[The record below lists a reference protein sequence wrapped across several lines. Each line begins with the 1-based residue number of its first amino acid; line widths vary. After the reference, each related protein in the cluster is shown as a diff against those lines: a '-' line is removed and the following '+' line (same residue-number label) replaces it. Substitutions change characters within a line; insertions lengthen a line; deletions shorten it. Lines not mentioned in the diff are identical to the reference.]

1 MANAKILKTNFSAG
15 ELSPKVEGRVDLAQY
30 YKGLR
35 TAKNAIIAPQGGA
48 YKRFGT
54 ELMALPSLVD
64 VDALHSSSCADFR
77 LIGFTDSNGDK
88 FLLVFSQ
95 YGYVLIYNEKGVLQG
110 SINSSPYLGRDIHT
124 FQYAAKQDTL
134 VLTHPYHKVQ
144 TIQRTSS
151 SFSGFIMFDT
161 QFDSEPVH
169 TFSNILSTETSD
181 KSYKLFFNNL
191 NNGDLCQIKLF
202 YDDPEDELNLISSPN
217 DFTTDW
223 NKVLTSDNV
232 TITPNQL
239 NDPDGN
245 QTIDKVEMDGTDYS
259 AMSIEVDMSYNK
271 WYTLSFYIQL
281 GTAGGVDLYFYGGG
295 GLLSQDLTNSISDT
309 ELTRVEY
316 TFKASRNGGFF
327 EIGKRLS
334 SGTDWAGSFYAGWF
348 QLEEGQ
354 SATDYKGSAP
364 TPDVESF
371 YYSVV
376 DSGIVGGG
384 EDASAM
390 VSDLNGEL
398 NSLGYDVS
406 AVYQELSKGGY
417 NYQEL
422 LYLSIVA
429 NESIAEGSY
438 LQECGTSSAN
448 GNMVLTYDYAETTGD
463 AEDEPVWSETR
474 GYPATCAFH
483 QGRLYFGGSKSLPQT
498 IWGSNSYD
506 EFNFETVDSSN
517 IVDTDYINR
526 TITSNDSMAITSLHS
541 GTRLIVGSNLG
552 MLTLS
557 ASGGTIT
564 PTDAIITREN
574 SLGCRL
580 IPMVTMDNT
589 VFYLQSGGSEL
600 NNIGYDYSSETY
612 ATYPNALLSDHL
624 VDSPV
629 EMCVTTGGGDFNS
642 ESLFVVN
649 ESGNASVFRRVA
661 AQEVSNWS
669 SFAVDGDIVS
679 CSGIDA
685 DAWVVVRRENSNGKF
700 YTLESM
706 SESGIYLDCHTSFTG
721 MSGITELTG
730 LDSYAGTEVAI
741 LSDGYFNTD
750 TVSDEGTLNIQ
761 YSSDSIII
769 GYPIDFELET
779 MPVNIE
785 TQQGHIRFKRKRI
798 IKTQIDLQDSFG
810 FDVEYNKRVKTVGNY
825 TMDFN
830 FGAPEAQTKIEEL
843 NWLGWTKEDC
853 TIKISSKS
861 PYPVNIRSMEFEVHY

>member
-1 MANAKILKTNFSAG
+1 MANAKILTTNFSAG
-15 ELSPKVEGRVDLAQY
+15 ELSPKVGGRVDLAQY

-54 ELMALPSLVD
+54 ELNSSIPLID
-64 VDALHSSSCADFR
+64 NDDLHDSTCADFR
-77 LIGFTDSNGDK
+77 LVGFTDSSGDN
-88 FLLVFSQ
+88 FMLVFSQ
-95 YGYVLIYNEKGVLQG
+95 YGYVLIYNEKGVFQG
-110 SINSSPYLGRDIHT
+110 SINPSPYLGRDIHT
-124 FQYAAKQDTL
+124 FQYTAKQDVL
-134 VLTHPYHKVQ
+134 ILTHPYHKVQ
-144 TIQRTSS
+144 AIQRESAAS
-151 SFSGFIMFDT
+151 SGFIMFDA
-161 QFDSEPVH
+161 QFDSEPAH
-169 TFSNILSTETSD
+169 NFGNILSTATID

-191 NNGDLCQIKLF
+191 SEGDLCQIKLF
-202 YDDPEDELNLISSPN
+202 YGNPEDESNLISSPN

-223 NKVLTSDNV
+223 SRVFTDENV
-232 TITPNQL
+232 NITPNQL

-245 QTIDKVEMDGTDYS
+245 KTIDRVEMDGTDYS
-259 AMSIEVDMSYNK
+259 AMSTEVEMSINK

-281 GTAGGVDLYFYGGG
+281 GTAGGVDLYFNGGG
-295 GLLSQDLTNSISDT
+295 NLLSQDLTSSVNDT

-316 TFKASRNGGFF
+316 TFKASGINGFF
-327 EIGKRLS
+327 EIGKRLG

-348 QLEEGQ
+348 QLEEGKT
-354 SATDYKGSAP
+354 ATDYKGALPSP
-364 TPDVESF
+364 YLVSF
-371 YYSVV
+371 YYSVI

-384 EDASAM
+384 QSASSM
-390 VSDLNGEL
+390 VSSL
-398 NSLGYDVS
+398 NSNISGLGYKAT

-422 LYLSIVA
+422 LYLSIIPKA
-429 NESIAEGSY
+429 SLAEGSY
-438 LQECGTSSAN
+438 LQECGTSSN
-448 GNMVLTYDYAETTGD
+448 TGNMVLTYDYAETTGD
-463 AEDEPVWSETR
+463 VGDEPAWSETR
-474 GYPATCAFH
+474 GYPSTCAFH

-526 TITSNDSMAITSLHS
+526 TITSNDSMAITSLLS
-541 GTRLIVGSNLG
+541 GTSLIVGSNLG
-552 MLTLS
+552 MLTIS

-642 ESLFVVN
+642 ESLFVIN

-669 SFAVDGDIVS
+669 SLAMDGDIVS
-679 CSGIDA
+679 CSGVDD
-685 DAWVVVRRENSNGKF
+685 DAWFIVRRENSNGKF

-706 SESGIYLDCHTSFTG
+706 SESGVYLDCHTSFTG

-750 TVSDEGTLNIQ
+750 TVSDDGTLQIQ

-810 FDVEYNKRVKTVGNY
+810 FDVEYNKRVKTVGDHS
-825 TMDFN
+825 MDFN